1 MTTSLMLV
9 VKATVILVAALGVDN
24 LLRRRN
30 VLLCTA
36 MWNAVLLALLVLP
49 IAALALPAVPVP
61 ILRST
66 PTTTAAPAERAVPEE
81 LQGTSLQ
88 VDQLVTNAAN
98 AGPVREMAS
107 AFSLDRM
114 RSRFTVGIAIAVV
127 YAAGVMIGLIRLAAA
142 LAATARL
149 RVTGMVVACAD
160 WQERLTKWQARLRCS
175 VVELRQS
182 THVQVPLVIG
192 CFRPAILL
200 PQRMVAEL
208 KTRSRDAVIVHE
220 LAHVLRSDFGWQL
233 VLRILQAV
241 LWFHP
246 LIWLAERRIHFVR
259 ERACDDFTIH
269 ALGSNREYANTLL
282 AIASRL
288 VGRPTFGL
296 GLAVTRTP
304 QIAARIEAIA
314 TSHGNPSCLL
324 SARGRLAAFCACLL
338 LAGVLGSVA
347 IVRAQQPVG
356 KSLTKLPQPRASP
369 APADQQPAKDNRPGD
384 KTTLVRRMRVSVL
397 TPDDEPLAGAKVFAN
412 VTLVDPVRINNREY
426 TCDAAGQAILE
437 LPAEPIDMLRLWA
450 DSEDRVGWHAHW
462 WRKYQPDG
470 HLIPDEYSFRLE
482 KGTVIGGLIRN
493 EAGEPVVGA
502 KVEAMRNEPLA
513 SDFKVRTFRGL
524 YLAEIDSR
532 HDTRRTTDADGR
544 WTLNNVPAGDD
555 VEVLLKVSHPEYVGD
570 QEWGELQKR
579 QGVTTKSLRE
589 RTGTIVM
596 RRAAKAAVLQPPA
609 TEALAAVASAGE
621 AKRAAGV
628 GILGADDQPQE
639 SVGGAGVVTGDVV
652 LVDAG
657 TPVAGATVLLRA
669 GRLQKAT
676 TDEMGRFRFSDIP
689 QGHYQIWAFKEPLA
703 SPKRQLVGEESA
715 PNANPRF
722 SAVRLLISPGKQI
735 NVTVTSS
742 ATGQPLAGAKVE
754 LGYPDRRMK
763 LTAND
768 GTAALPGLLPEHY
781 TMTIRAAGHARALRE
796 IDLQGSADTTSLAMA
811 LAPGG
816 ALHGTVTGENQQ
828 PLSEAN
834 IVFRSSES
842 LVGYYG
848 ESPYADAQGR
858 FRNLHLPLN
867 TPITVS
873 ASLKDYLSQQ
883 REVTLTTPNQELEL
897 NFQLQ
902 RRPVGGSVAGVV
914 TGADGQPIAGALVA
928 NFGNNPDDR
937 RETKTD
943 PLGRFSLHDLVKNFA
958 GHELIVR
965 APGFVSARQRV
976 EPAVGENPTAV
987 AIKLERGH
995 SIRVRVQNIEGQP
1008 VPGAYIDVNGGG
1020 YLGQTGESLRTDV
1033 RGEFTSNSLPLGS
1046 TFRVHCAGYTPIDK
1060 KTLALD
1066 GEQTVVL
1073 TLEPAGV
1080 IRGRVTD
1087 AATATPIQQF
1097 RVRIGFSQ
1105 DARPGDARGS
1115 YRSEMGNPGLTFQA
1129 PGGEFA
1135 INELTSRMPF
1145 KVIVEAE
1152 GYEQLTLPRVVAEPE
1167 ATVAAVNA
1175 ALKKREPINPAEL
1188 SGQVVDHKGIPVGGV
1203 QLRLIASASPSV
1215 GDNDNRFNWAL
1226 IDSGQ
1231 MGEKDYVEQYL
1242 SAVTGDDGKFV
1253 LKELLPGKFLQLA
1266 YWGPSAPKGR
1276 TLALAKTKPGDSQ
1289 SVTIRLPEPAA
1300 IRGTFDGEAL
1310 ANASGMSLTL
1320 QGQPFHRYELVLADG
1335 KSDFAFENLPP
1346 GKYWLS
1352 VVGQP
1357 QRHADNPQMFSYRP
1371 IASRQLT
1378 VEAGKTLEVRFTKD
1392 DQVQGANR

>member
-1 MTTSLMLV
+1 MTTILLLV
-9 VKATVILVAALGVDN
+9 LKATVILVAAFGADT

-36 MWNAVLLALLVLP
+36 MWNAVLLAMLVLP
-49 IAALALPAVPVP
+49 IAALVLPEVPVP

-66 PTTTAAPAERAVPEE
+66 PTATAAPGERAVPEE
-81 LQGTSLQ
+81 LQGTSFY
-88 VDQLVTNAAN
+88 VNELVTNAAI
-98 AGPVREMAS
+98 ASPVRETAS
-107 AFSLDRM
+107 PFSLDRI

-127 YAAGVMIGLIRLAAA
+127 YAAGVMIGLIRLTIA

-160 WQERLTKWQARLRCS
+160 WQERLADWQDRLCCS
-175 VVELRQS
+175 EVELRQS
-182 THVQVPLVIG
+182 NHVQVPLVIG
-192 CFRPAILL
+192 FFRPAILL
-200 PQRMVAEL
+200 PQHMVAEL
-208 KTRSRDAVIVHE
+208 KTRCRDAVIVHE

-269 ALGSNREYANTLL
+269 ALGSGNKYANTLL

-288 VGRPTFGL
+288 VGRSTFGL

-314 TSHGNPSCLL
+314 TSQGNPSCLL
-324 SARGRLAAFCACLL
+324 SARGRLAAFSACLL

-356 KSLTKLPQPRASP
+356 KPLTKLPQPIAEANP
-369 APADQQPAKDNRPGD
+369 APANQQPATDNLPDD
-384 KTTLVRRMRVSVL
+384 KKTPVRKMRVVVL
-397 TPDDEPLAGAKVFAN
+397 GSDDEPLAGAKVFAN

-437 LPAEPIDMLRLWA
+437 LPTEPIDMLRLWA
-450 DSEDRVGWHAHW
+450 DSEGRVGWHAHW
-462 WRKYQPDG
+462 WPKYQPDG
-470 HLIPDEYSFRLE
+470 HLIPGDYSFRLE
-482 KGTVIGGLIRN
+482 KGTVIGGLVRN
-493 EAGEPVVGA
+493 EAGEPIVGA
-502 KVEAMRNEPLA
+502 KVEAMRSEPLA
-513 SDFKVRTFRGL
+513 SDVKVRTFRGL
-524 YLAEIDSR
+524 YLAGIDSR

-596 RRAAKAAVLQPPA
+596 RRAATTAGLQPQA

-621 AKRAAGV
+621 ANGAV
-628 GILGADDQPQE
+628 GADDQPQE
-639 SVGGAGVVTGDVV
+639 SGPGMVTGNVALADSG
-652 LVDAG
+652 A
-657 TPVAGATVLLRA
+657 PVAGATVLLRA

-703 SPKRQLVGEESA
+703 SPKRQLIGEESA
-715 PNANPRF
+715 LNANPRF
-722 SAVRLLISPGKQI
+722 SPVRLLMSPGKQI

-742 ATGQPLAGAKVE
+742 ATGQPLEGAKVE
-754 LGYPDRRMK
+754 LGYPDRRLK

-781 TMTIRAAGHARALRE
+781 TMTILAAGHARALRE
-796 IDLQGSADTTSLAMA
+796 IDLQGSADTISLAVA

-816 ALHGTVTGENQQ
+816 ALLGTVTGENQQ

-834 IVFRSSES
+834 VVFRSSES
-842 LVGYYG
+842 PVGYYG

-867 TPITVS
+867 TPVTVS

-902 RRPVGGSVAGVV
+902 RRSVGGSVAGIV
-914 TGADGQPIAGALVA
+914 TMADGQPIAGALVA
-928 NFGNNPDDR
+928 NFGNSPSDR

-943 PLGRFSLHDLVKNFA
+943 PLGRFSLQDLVKNFA

-976 EPAVGENPTAV
+976 EPAAAENPPTA
-987 AIKLERGH
+987 AIKLEKGH
-995 SIRVRVQNIEGQP
+995 SIRARVQNTEGQP

-1020 YLGQTGESLRTDV
+1020 YFGQTGESLRTDV

-1046 TFRVHCAGYTPIDK
+1046 TFRVYCAGYTTIDK
-1060 KTLALD
+1060 TALALD

-1080 IRGRVTD
+1080 IHGKVSD
-1087 AATATPIQQF
+1087 VATGAPIQQF
-1097 RVRIGFSQ
+1097 RVRLGFSQ
-1105 DARPGDARGS
+1105 DVRPGDARGS
-1115 YRSEMGNPGLTFQA
+1115 YRSEAGDPGLTFQA
-1129 PGGEFA
+1129 SNGAFT
-1135 INELTSRMPF
+1135 INELTGGMPF
-1145 KVIVEAE
+1145 KVTVEAE
-1152 GYEQLTLPRVVAEPE
+1152 GYEPLALPRVVAEPGT
-1167 ATVAAVNA
+1167 TVAAVNA
-1175 ALKKREPINPAEL
+1175 ALKRREPINPAEL
-1188 SGQVVDHKGIPVGGV
+1188 SGQVIDHKGAPVGRV
-1203 QLRLIASASPSV
+1203 QLRLIVSTSPSD

-1231 MGEKDYVEQYL
+1231 LGKKDYVEQYL
-1242 SAVTGDDGKFV
+1242 SAVTGEDGTFA
-1253 LKELLPGKFLQLA
+1253 LKDVLPGRFLQLA

-1276 TLALAKTKPGDSQ
+1276 TLALAKTKPGTSQ

-1300 IRGTFDGEAL
+1300 IRGSFDAAAF
-1310 ANASGMSLTL
+1310 ANASRMSLTL
-1320 QGQPFHRYELVLADG
+1320 QGQPFHHYELELANG

-1357 QRHADNPQMFSYRP
+1357 QRHADNPQMLSHPP
-1371 IASRQLT
+1371 IASRLLT
-1378 VEAGKTLEVRFTKD
+1378 IEAGKALEVRFTKD